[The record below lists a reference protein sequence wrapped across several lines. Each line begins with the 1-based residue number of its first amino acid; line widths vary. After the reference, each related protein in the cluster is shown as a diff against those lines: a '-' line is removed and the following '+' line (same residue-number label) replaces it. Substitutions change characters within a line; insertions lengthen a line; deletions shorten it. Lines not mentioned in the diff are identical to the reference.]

1 MSKQEFLANLKAEL
15 SFISLDEKED
25 AIKYY
30 EEYFEDAG
38 EENEQAILIKLGS
51 PKELSLKILDDLG
64 YTKDGLRKNKI
75 GNIELKLVE
84 TIDEIDGMEKIAE
97 VAEIKEVEQV
107 QEIKKAEQVQKI
119 EEVKEINE
127 TEEIIEL
134 EEIDVSDTS
143 NNKNKNKTDPD
154 NISTTETVKR
164 APPEYNNK
172 SNKLLIVVLLVLS
185 SPIWAPI
192 FFGMLAVVVALFF
205 TFFGVSIS
213 FFCAAIGGAAAAI
226 SGIGLIVYGVFM
238 VFSNLLA
245 ALTAI
250 GSGFLCLGAGMIIG
264 YIFFR
269 LSILLFKW
277 QFKITAKLFKV
288 IFGAIGNM
296 FSGRR
301 HYNAA

>member
-38 EENEQAILIKLGS
+38 EENEQAILIELGS

-64 YTKDGLRKNKI
+64 YTKDGLRKSKI

-84 TIDEIDGMEKIAE
+84 TIEEIDGMEKIAE

-107 QEIKKAEQVQKI
+107 QEIPKAEQVQKI
-119 EEVKEINE
+119 EEVKEIKE
-127 TEEIIEL
+127 AEEIIEL
-134 EEIDVSDTS
+134 EEIDVSE
-143 NNKNKNKTDPD
+143 NKTTD
-154 NISTTETVKR
+154 TTDTGNKQ
-164 APPEYNNK
+164 APPKYNTAPQQKQNNP